1 MATPPND
8 EQFVGIEP
16 NQDLTERGSART
28 NAKREIYTYSELLGG
43 ATGATTLETGT
54 SLQSAGIQKLAGV
67 YTIGGVQYDS
77 YNLKCWAPLRPENTS
92 HVIVI
97 GSIEVGAGNI
107 FFINNRSNVEAVD
120 FNGFG
125 GYTNSPINVGAM
137 VDDLSDVARPISSA
151 GLFYI
156 NQENIPTFPVTFNA
170 MYIVAADTLPFEC
183 DAYVDVDFICQQ
195 GTSVEFTVL

>member
-1 MATPPND
+1 MPTPPNN
-8 EQFVGIEP
+8 EQFVGISAA
-16 NQDLTERGSART
+16 QDLNEKASRLT
-28 NAKREIYTYSELLGG
+28 NDKRQIYTYSDLLSGS
-43 ATGATTLETGT
+43 TGATTLETGT

-67 YTIGGVQYDS
+67 YTVGGVQYDS
-77 YNLKCWAPLRPENTS
+77 YNLKCWAPLRPENTA
-92 HVIVI
+92 HVIPI

-195 GTSVEFTVL
+195 GTSVEFTIL